1 MTSTT
6 DRRSEVCAEGRHGEC
21 QGHGTDG
28 PCGCT
33 HPAPAGTPVDELRA
47 AAQLLRKR
55 GAEAT
60 PGPWHRPL
68 NTRYKHVVTAAKP
81 DDEQGR
87 YLDGRPE
94 QVGVVQLNIWS
105 NGAHER
111 KRGGRDLEWI
121 ALASPL
127 LAEPMADQ
135 LDAVADQYD
144 ADHQFPVRGVACHCW
159 TNDPMCRTALATA
172 RAINRSQP

>member
-1 MTSTT
+1 MA
-6 DRRSEVCAEGRHGEC
+6 D
-21 QGHGTDG
+21 
-28 PCGCT
+28 
-33 HPAPAGTPVDELRA
+33 AGTPVDELRA

-55 GAEAT
+55 GTEAT

-68 NTRYKHVVTAAKP
+68 NTRYKHIVTAAKP

-87 YLDGRPE
+87 WLDGRPE

-127 LAEPMADQ
+127 LAEPLAA
-135 LDAVADQYD
+135 LLGDAAEVYAW
-144 ADHQFPVRGVACHCW
+144 ALERCSPELREELEPRVRAQVEHE
-159 TNDPMCRTALATA
+159 LAIA
-172 RAINRSQP
+172 RAVNGAAA